1 MYERGRMLTMEK
13 IKSFGGGDKFP
24 GPKTKKILDML
35 RKYESQGEL
44 YFSTYDNPPVIEEAE
59 GAYMKDVDGNYYID
73 FTSGFAA
80 LNTGHCHPKLIEA
93 AISQLN
99 KVHHTAQFPVE
110 ARAIYAKKLCD
121 IAPGKL
127 KGNCKIHFDISGT
140 NAVEIAMKLA
150 KAYTGRVNFV
160 SYYGGYHGR
169 SYGTLAVTSDAYL
182 RNFYPIMPGGNQVPY
197 PYCYRCLYDK
207 KYPGCD
213 FTCIK
218 HLELLFS
225 NRKFGL
231 ADQKS
236 GINSI
241 AGLVIEPA
249 QGASGYII
257 PPDEY
262 WPKVR
267 ELCDKYDVM
276 LIDDEVQMGW
286 GRSGKIFCIELWN
299 VTPDIIVSG
308 KSITGGVAPTAVVIA
323 EKKVM
328 DAFKPNQQS
337 VTFAGSPVGCAV
349 GIALIDSFEKEN
361 LLENSNKKGKYLLSG
376 LKDLQSKHSLIGV
389 VDGRGLMVGMEFV
402 KDRKTK
408 EPATDEA
415 RIIMKESMKKG
426 LALNV
431 TGYFGNRIN
440 IVPPLIIEKEQIDE
454 ALKIL
459 DEVLTFVEKK

>member
-1 MYERGRMLTMEK
+1 MDK
-13 IKSFGGGDKFP
+13 VKKFGGGDNFP
-24 GPKTKKILDML
+24 GPKTKKVLDIL
-35 RKYESQGEL
+35 REYESQGEL
-44 YFSTYDNPPVIEEAE
+44 YFSTYDNPPVIDEAE
-59 GAYMKDVDGNYYID
+59 GAILKDVDGNYYID

-80 LNTGHCHPKLIEA
+80 LNTGHRHPKLIEA

-99 KVHHTAQFPVE
+99 KVHHTAQLPVE
-110 ARAIYAKKLCD
+110 VRAVYAKKLCE

-127 KGNCKIHFDISGT
+127 KGKSKVHFDISGT

-150 KAYTGRVNFV
+150 KAYTGRVNFI

-169 SYGTLAVTSDAYL
+169 SFGTLSVTSDAYL
-182 RNFYPIMPGGNQVPY
+182 RDFYPLMPGGYQIPF
-197 PYCYRCLYDK
+197 PYCYRCIYDK
-207 KYPGCD
+207 EYPGCD

-231 ADQKS
+231 ADKNS

-262 WPKVR
+262 WPQVR
-267 ELCDKYDVM
+267 KLCDKYGIM

-299 VTPDIIVSG
+299 VTPDIVASG
-308 KSITGGVAPTAVVIA
+308 KSITGGVIPMAVVIA

-328 DAFKPNQQS
+328 DTFKPNQQS
-337 VTFAGSPVGCAV
+337 VTFAGTPVGCAV
-349 GIALIDSFEKEN
+349 GIALIELLKNEK
-361 LLENSNKKGKYLLSG
+361 LLEHATEKGKYLLNG
-376 LKDLQSKHSLIGV
+376 LKDLQNRHPLIGL
-389 VDGRGLMVGMEFV
+389 VDGRGLMIGIEFV
-402 KDRKTK
+402 KDRVSK
-408 EPATDEA
+408 EPATNETK
-415 RIIMKESMKKG
+415 IIMKESMKKG
-426 LALNV
+426 LVLNV
-431 TGYFGNRIN
+431 TGYYGNRIN
-440 IVPPLIIEKEQIDE
+440 IVPPLIIEKDQIDK

-459 DEVLTFVEKK
+459 DEVLYMVEKK

>member
-1 MYERGRMLTMEK
+1 MMNKMK
-13 IKSFGGGDKFP
+13 NFGGGDRFP
-24 GPKTKKILDML
+24 GPNTKKVLDML
-35 RKYESQGEL
+35 KKYESQGEL

-59 GAYMKDVDGNYYID
+59 GAYLKDVDGNFYID

-80 LNTGHCHPKLIEA
+80 LNTGHRHPRLIEA
-93 AISQLN
+93 AIDQLN
-99 KVHHTAQFPVE
+99 KVHHTAQLPVE
-110 ARAIYAKKLCD
+110 VRAKYAKKLSE

-127 KGNCKIHFDISGT
+127 KDNSKIHFDISGT

-150 KAYTGRVNFV
+150 SAYTGRTNFI

-169 SYGTLAVTSDAYL
+169 SYGTLSVTSDAYL
-182 RNFYPIMPGGNQVPY
+182 RDFYPIRPGGHQIPF

-207 KYPGCD
+207 QYPGCD

-231 ADQKS
+231 ADKNS

-241 AGLVIEPA
+241 AGLVIEPV

-262 WPKVR
+262 WPQVR
-267 ELCDKYDVM
+267 KLCDKYGIM

-286 GRSGKIFCIELWN
+286 GRSGKIFCTELWD
-299 VTPDIIVSG
+299 VTPDIIASG
-308 KSITGGVAPTAVVIA
+308 KSITGGVTPMAVVIA
-323 EKKVM
+323 ESKVM
-328 DAFKPNQQS
+328 DSFRSNQQS

-349 GIALIDSFEKEN
+349 GIALIEAFEKEK
-361 LLENSNKKGKYLLSG
+361 LLENANTMGKYLLGG
-376 LKDLQSKHSLIGV
+376 LKDLQSRHPLIGF
-389 VDGRGLMVGMEFV
+389 VDGRGLMIGIEFV
-402 KDRKTK
+402 KDKKTR
-408 EPATDEA
+408 EPATNETKM
-415 RIIMKESMKKG
+415 IMRQSMKKG
-426 LALNV
+426 LVLNV
-431 TGYFGNRIN
+431 TGYYGNRIN
-440 IVPPLIIEKEQIDE
+440 IVPPLVIKKNQIDE

-459 DEVLTFVEKK
+459 EEVLISVESSSSVKG